1 MKYCAVHISC
11 TTDEGEILI
20 ALLADEE
27 FDSFEETATG
37 ITAYIQQA
45 LLNEEKVAEVLHV
58 HMGKPVSFT
67 INILPEKN
75 WNEEW
80 EKHFDP
86 VVVNAQCRIRA
97 PFHEPDASY
106 AHEVIIQPKMS
117 FGTGHHSTTRLMMQ
131 RMLQLN
137 LQDKTVL
144 DFGSGTGVLAI
155 LAAQLHA
162 NVIDVV
168 DNDEWAFDNARENF
182 ELNGVSTQ
190 IGTQTTHINNIGHTQ
205 YDIILANINKNIL
218 LEYMSTLSAL
228 MKPSAFLLLSGFF
241 EQDAEEIITSGK
253 QNGLTC
259 DGMQTENNWAIVTL
273 TK

>member
-1 MKYCAVHISC
+1 MTYCAVHISC
-11 TTDEGEILI
+11 TAEEGEILM
-20 ALLADEE
+20 ALLANEG
-27 FDSFEETATG
+27 FDCFEETATG
-37 ITAYIQQA
+37 ITAYIEHT
-45 LLNEEKVAEVLHV
+45 LYDEEKVAGIVNELQ
-58 HMGKPVSFT
+58 GKSPLFT
-67 INILPEKN
+67 TNLLPEKN

-86 VVVNAQCRIRA
+86 VIVNSQCRIRA
-97 PFHEPDASY
+97 PFHESDSSFIY
-106 AHEVIIQPKMS
+106 EVIIQPKMS

-131 RMLQLN
+131 RMLQIN
-137 LQDKTVL
+137 HQDKTVL

-155 LAAQLHA
+155 LAAQLRA
-162 NVIDVV
+162 KVIDVV

-190 IGTQTTHINNIGHTQ
+190 IGTQTTHINKIGHTQ

-218 LEYMSTLSAL
+218 LEYMSKLSAL
-228 MKPSAFLLLSGFF
+228 MKPSAYLLLSGFF

-253 QNGLTC
+253 QNGLSGG
-259 DGMQTENNWAIVTL
+259 DMQCENNWAIVTL

>member
-1 MKYCAVHISC
+1 MTYCAVHITC
-11 TTDEGEILI
+11 AAEEGEILI

-45 LLNEEKVAEVLHV
+45 HFNETQVAGMLNA
-58 HMGKPVSFT
+58 HMGKPVPFT
-67 INILPEKN
+67 TDILPEKN

-86 VVVNAQCRIRA
+86 VVINAQCRIRA
-97 PFHEPDASY
+97 PFHKSDSSFK
-106 AHEVIIQPKMS
+106 HEVIIQPKMS

-137 LQDKTVL
+137 HQDKTVL

-168 DNDEWAFDNARENF
+168 DNDEWAFENAQENF
-182 ELNGVSTQ
+182 ELNGVMAQ
-190 IGTQTTHINNIGHTQ
+190 IGSQTTHINHIGHTQ

-218 LEYMSTLSAL
+218 LEYMSSLSAL
-228 MKPSAFLLLSGFF
+228 MKPSACLLLSGFF
-241 EQDAEEIITSGK
+241 EQDAEEINTSGK
-253 QNGLTC
+253 QNGLSC
-259 DGMQTENNWAIVTL
+259 EGMQTENNWAIVTL